1 LALFVN
7 GAILVLAA
15 AVFHATGRTDVVE
28 IDQAYSLL
36 TPLMGAKL
44 AATLFGVA
52 LLASG
57 LNSTVTGT
65 LAGQIV
71 MEGFL
76 NLRLKPWM
84 RRLLTRGL
92 AVIPVLGVLFVYGE
106 QGTGR
111 LLVFSQVF
119 LSMQLPFAV
128 IPLVSFVSNK
138 RLMGELQI
146 SKAVTWLAW
155 TVALIIVVLNGML
168 LREVLRGA

>member
-1 LALFVN
+1 
-7 GAILVLAA
+7 
-15 AVFHATGRTDVVE
+15 
-28 IDQAYSLL
+28 
-36 TPLMGAKL
+36 
-44 AATLFGVA
+44 
-52 LLASG
+52 
-57 LNSTVTGT
+57 
-65 LAGQIV
+65 

-111 LLVFSQVF
+111 LLLFSQVV